1 MDQYEI
7 LIIAKN
13 KDGII
18 GRILSLFNKRGYF
31 VRKMTAGAT
40 NRAGYARLT
49 LTVEGD
55 ELTLEQIQK
64 QVYKIIDVVKVKIF
78 PSKGVIRREMMLI
91 KVKAS
96 NETRTQIIQIA
107 DIYRGSVLDV
117 SSSSLT
123 ILLTGDEKKLDG
135 FVEMMKS
142 YEILEIAKT
151 GILAMSRGEK
161 M

>member
-1 MDQYEI
+1 
-7 LIIAKN
+7 
-13 KDGII
+13 
-18 GRILSLFNKRGYF
+18 
-31 VRKMTAGAT
+31 
-40 NRAGYARLT
+40 
-49 LTVEGD
+49 
-55 ELTLEQIQK
+55 
-64 QVYKIIDVVKVKIF
+64 
-78 PSKGVIRREMMLI
+78 
-91 KVKAS
+91 
-96 NETRTQIIQIA
+96 
-107 DIYRGSVLDV
+107 RGSVLDV